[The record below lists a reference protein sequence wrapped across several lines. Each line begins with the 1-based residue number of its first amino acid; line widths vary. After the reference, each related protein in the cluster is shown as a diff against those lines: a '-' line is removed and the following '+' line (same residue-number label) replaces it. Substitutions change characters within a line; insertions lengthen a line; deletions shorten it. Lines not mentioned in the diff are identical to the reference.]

1 MEITKGIIKKAVKV
15 VIYGPEGIGKSTLAS
30 RFPEPV
36 FIDTEGSTSSMDVAR
51 LPKPTSWTML
61 LSEVDYVKSNPTCC
75 RTLVIDTAD
84 WAEQLCSSQVCA
96 SHHIDGIEDLG
107 YGKGY
112 VYLKEEFGRLLNKAS
127 DLLDLGINVVITAHA
142 MMRKFEQPDELGAYD
157 RWELKLSKQCAPLL
171 KEWSDM
177 LLFCNYKTLVVN
189 VDNKGASKG
198 KNKAQGGR
206 RVIYTQHHPC
216 WDAKNRFGLPDEI
229 DMDYEYLR
237 PVIEGTQG
245 ARPERPVSE
254 APAEP
259 AAASPVTAAASP
271 APVQTETK
279 PEPEH
284 AAPASYT
291 IGNNQQISMK
301 DMEHIRNG
309 DTIVTPPDPVKEP
322 EQPSAEE
329 QQPEAAETPPN
340 TAADDRQPPKISSM
354 FSDPEKIPKNLRDLM
369 EQDGITE
376 WDLQGVVQTKGFY
389 PENTLLQDMD
399 PEFLQGWVVAYWPQV
414 KELAL
419 KIRDS
424 ETIPFEA

>member
-177 LLFCNYKTLVVN
+177 LLFCTYKTIVVN
-189 VDNKGASKG
+189 VDNKGATKG

-237 PVIEGTQG
+237 PIIEGTQQ
-245 ARPERPVSE
+245 ERPVS
-254 APAEP
+254 
-259 AAASPVTAAASP
+259 ASPATPAVASPATSAASP
-271 APVQTETK
+271 APAQAAAK

-284 AAPASYT
+284 TAPATYQ

-309 DTIVTPPDPVKEP
+309 DTIVTPPDPVTKP
-322 EQPSAEE
+322 EQPAVKEE
-329 QQPEAAETPPN
+329 KPEAAETPPN
-340 TAADDRQPPKISSM
+340 TAADDRQPPKMSSM
-354 FSDPEKIPKNLRDLM
+354 FSDPEKIPRNLRDLM

>member
-36 FIDTEGSTSSMDVAR
+36 FIDTEGSTNSMDVAR

-237 PVIEGTQG
+237 PIIEGTQQ
-245 ARPERPVSE
+245 ERPGS
-254 APAEP
+254 
-259 AAASPVTAAASP
+259 ASPATPAVASPATAAASP
-271 APVQTETK
+271 APVQTEAK

-284 AAPASYT
+284 TAPATYQ

-309 DTIVTPPDPVKEP
+309 DTIVTPPDPAKEP
-322 EQPSAEE
+322 EQSAVKEE
-329 QQPEAAETPPN
+329 KPEAAETPPN
-340 TAADDRQPPKISSM
+340 AVTDNSQPPKMSSM
-354 FSDPEKIPKNLRDLM
+354 FSDPEKIPRNLRDLM

-419 KIRDS
+419 KIRNS